1 MIINKIIMITVVM
14 MMIMMMIA
22 VVIISLNEDLNVV
35 LKSRVLYMYLVRTN
49 CAVQMHVLVTLR

>member
-1 MIINKIIMITVVM
+1 MIINKIIMIT
-14 MMIMMMIA
+14 